1 MFQIKGSRYSLPDL
15 LGGQENA
22 TRYANGLCLVFRLC
36 VDDYHRYC
44 YIDWGVKGENHFLPG
59 ILHTV
64 RPIALASCPVF
75 IQNSREYTVLETEHF
90 GAVTQVGGGRPCWWA
105 AFKTTT
111 APVPSKRAR
120 KRACSFLAA
129 LPFSCSW
136 NPIG

>member
-59 ILHTV
+59 ILHTC
-64 RPIALASCPVF
+64 LLYT
-75 IQNSREYTVLETEHF
+75 SRCV
-90 GAVTQVGGGRPCWWA
+90 
-105 AFKTTT
+105 
-111 APVPSKRAR
+111 
-120 KRACSFLAA
+120 
-129 LPFSCSW
+129 
-136 NPIG
+136 